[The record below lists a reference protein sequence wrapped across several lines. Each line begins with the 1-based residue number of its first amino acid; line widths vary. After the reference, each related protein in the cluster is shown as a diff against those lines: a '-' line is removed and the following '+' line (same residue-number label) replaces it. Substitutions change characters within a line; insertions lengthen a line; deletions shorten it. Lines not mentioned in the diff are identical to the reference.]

1 MSILLPHGDR
11 RLKPLPLEAS
21 IHSHDP
27 LLYIERQTKHLQ
39 RNLQTLLDA
48 QSEGLLAV
56 LSGDGQDDAIST
68 TNSNPTPSVSSSS
81 RAPTVPVRQPAQKK
95 IGLRAAR
102 RGILKSM
109 RELLALKE
117 EEQRILTIQ
126 SDERR
131 NAIRQVESFMSKQ
144 KGLEHTI
151 STIQNDHDSRR
162 CHDLKD
168 EARRLEHEISEL
180 ENKLFEMKARHRS
193 VVNEIAGVE
202 NSVEAKLS
210 SYKASL
216 SLLESE
222 VRKYLRHPPLVPLSV
237 EATFYSLN
245 PKRRTLEMAKEHW
258 AMEQNELDKRRNNVH
273 SEVGALEEGSA
284 VWQEVV
290 KDVTE
295 FEKRL
300 RDEMS
305 RLLQGNSQ
313 LLETSQESLGE
324 STGERAKAILKDMED
339 TTNRVEKKLDL
350 AEEKDWKLLV
360 CCIGAELE
368 ALREGRAML
377 LDLFNLSSDSFR
389 TAPECESTEAKPNDG
404 PEGQEGHDEEHN
416 DPHGDHLSM
425 DNPEPPPDLLR
436 DTSPSHEPT
445 RSEDE
450 DDEPDPA
457 WLLSDP

>member
-1 MSILLPHGDR
+1 MSILLPHRDR

-56 LSGDGQDDAIST
+56 LSGSDQDDAVST

-81 RAPTVPVRQPAQKK
+81 RAPTVPVRQPAHKK
-95 IGLRAAR
+95 IGLHAAR

-109 RELLALKE
+109 RQLLALKE

-131 NAIRQVESFMSKQ
+131 SAIGQVESFMSKQ
-144 KGLEHTI
+144 KGLENTI
-151 STIQNDHDSRR
+151 STIQDDHDSRR

-180 ENKLFEMKARHRS
+180 ENKLFEMKARHRT

-258 AMEQNELDKRRNNVH
+258 AMEQSELDKRKDSVL
-273 SEVGALEEGSA
+273 SEVGALDEGSA
-284 VWQEVV
+284 VWQAVV
-290 KDVTE
+290 KDVTD

-305 RLLQGNSQ
+305 RLFQGNSQ
-313 LLETSQESLGE
+313 LLDTQDSLGE
-324 STGERAKAILKDMED
+324 STGEKAKAILKDMED
-339 TTNRVEKKLDL
+339 TTNRIEEKLDL

-389 TAPECESTEAKPNDG
+389 TAPECESTEAKPDDI
-404 PEGQEGHDEEHN
+404 PAAEEEHN
-416 DPHGDHLSM
+416 DPHGDPLSM

-436 DTSPSHEPT
+436 DTSPSHEAT

>member
-1 MSILLPHGDR
+1 MSVLLPPRDR
-11 RLKPLPLEAS
+11 RLKPLPVEAS

-56 LSGDGQDDAIST
+56 LSGSRQDDALST
-68 TNSNPTPSVSSSS
+68 TTLNPTPSVASSS
-81 RAPTVPVRQPAQKK
+81 RAPTVPVRQPAQNK

-102 RGILKSM
+102 KGILKSM
-109 RELLALKE
+109 QELLTLKV
-117 EEQRILTIQ
+117 EEQRILAVQ
-126 SDERR
+126 SDERID
-131 NAIRQVESFMSKQ
+131 AIRQVDYFISKQ
-144 KGLEHTI
+144 KGLESTI
-151 STIQNDHDSRR
+151 STIQNDGDSQR
-162 CHDLKD
+162 CLELKD
-168 EARRLEHEISEL
+168 EARRLENDISEL
-180 ENKLFEMKARHRS
+180 EIRLFEMKARHRT
-193 VVNEIAGVE
+193 VVNEIAQVE

-237 EATFYSLN
+237 EATFYSLS

-258 AMEQNELDKRRNNVH
+258 TTERSELDKRKNGVRL
-273 SEVGALEEGSA
+273 EVGALKEGSA
-284 VWQEVV
+284 VWQDVV
-290 KDVTE
+290 KDVTD

-300 RDEMS
+300 GEEMS

-313 LLETSQESLGE
+313 LLDTQDNLGE

-339 TTNRVEKKLDL
+339 TTNRIEEKLDL

-389 TAPECESTEAKPNDG
+389 TAPECESTEAKPD
-404 PEGQEGHDEEHN
+404 EGHETEEGHD
-416 DPHGDHLSM
+416 DLHGDHLSM

-436 DTSPSHEPT
+436 DTSPSHEAT